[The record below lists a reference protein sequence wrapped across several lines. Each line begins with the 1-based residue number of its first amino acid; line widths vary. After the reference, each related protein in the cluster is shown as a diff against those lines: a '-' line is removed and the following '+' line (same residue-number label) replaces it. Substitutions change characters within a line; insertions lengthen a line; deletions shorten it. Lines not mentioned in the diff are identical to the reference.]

1 MMKKILMSIIL
12 FLSFLSF
19 SDYKN
24 ELLKAIETDNLS
36 EIKLLEVQKRN
47 IEIKDNIMGKNIL
60 AYAIYN
66 NSDKIAKYLIE
77 NKKYKYMINEIS
89 NDKTL
94 AIEDAV
100 LKENEQILKLLL
112 ENGAIIRKKDG
123 NNMDVYE
130 LATKFGKGRMVK
142 ILRDYE
148 LENEK

>member
-1 MMKKILMSIIL
+1 MKKILMSIIL